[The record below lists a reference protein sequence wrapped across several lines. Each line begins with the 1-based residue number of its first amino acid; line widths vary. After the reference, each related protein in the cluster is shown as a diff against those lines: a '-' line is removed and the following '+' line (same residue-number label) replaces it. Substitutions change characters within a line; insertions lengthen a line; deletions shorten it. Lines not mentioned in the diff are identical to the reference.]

1 MIPDFKTYIKESVWA
16 DMHKRSNGSRERKED
31 DINLMGE
38 MELFD
43 YIDIHLGD
51 DLEYYNTGSFVQNTD
66 DSIVV
71 EVIEDISIY
80 YTYIKEE
87 PHDIF
92 IVPYQ
97 DKKIDAAKLEDD
109 FYVEKRGR
117 GYKITEKDRTI
128 CNKTY
133 IRLIKF
139 FIDNRDSIT
148 ESVWSDIHKRSNGE
162 LERKEDK
169 LNMNT
174 HMMNPVDLGSDV
186 PVYFADID
194 LEVNGENEFT
204 WEEVLNF
211 LPEIEKTGWKLLC
224 GPRGVQHLF
233 YNGNQPPRFND
244 DDYEKQWIPGKGGI
258 LRSKETNEELHFYTD
273 NRYGINYWCADDDYK
288 PGDLDTISIKQKPRR
303 FVTQRGFEVGDPND
317 YNGCLI
323 RTNNFMVYKKCRIR
337 LIKDK

>member
-51 DLEYYNTGSFVQNTD
+51 DLEYYNTGPFVQNTD

-97 DKKIDAAKLEDD
+97 DKKIDTAKLEDD

-162 LERKEDK
+162 LERKEDSF
-169 LNMNT
+169 
-174 HMMNPVDLGSDV
+174 NPEYIDFGPDTT
-186 PVYFADID
+186 VYWAQDA
-194 LEVNGENEFT
+194 LELNGETEFNFEDVENYNNNGWRLPTVKEVEQVDFAKRDKRINWYREDDGIGYTHLKFNEGT
-204 WEEVLNF
+204 L
-211 LPEIEKTGWKLLC
+211 K
-224 GPRGVQHLF
+224 
-233 YNGNQPPRFND
+233 
-244 DDYEKQWIPGKGGI
+244 
-258 LRSKETNEELHFYTD
+258 
-273 NRYGINYWCADDDYK
+273 
-288 PGDLDTISIKQKPRR
+288 
-303 FVTQRGFEVGDPND
+303 
-317 YNGCLI
+317 
-323 RTNNFMVYKKCRIR
+323 
-337 LIKDK
+337 IKDEDTYATSHLTLWTKDRHEKWKHDAYVYGFHNYKFDIYSSSFLINKHYVFLVKDK